1 MKRTARLPVLFGLL
15 VTLCAAGCQSPYHA
29 DRGAL
34 FGGLTGAGVGALV
47 GDAAGNA
54 GAGAAIGAGLG
65 ALTGAAV
72 GAEMDQMEAQNRA
85 LIEQQLGRQVAPGAV
100 TMDDVVTMS
109 RAGVDDELIVTHI
122 QKNGMVAPP
131 QTHDLIY
138 LNEQGVSTRVV
149 KAMQAPPP
157 RPVRQATVVQSAPPP
172 IILEEHHYGPPPY
185 YWYPPYRYH
194 RYHYRGHRRPGVSWG
209 FSFSN

>member
-1 MKRTARLPVLFGLL
+1 MNCMARLPVLFGLL
-15 VTLCAAGCQSPYHA
+15 ATLCASGCESPYHA

-34 FGGLTGAGVGALV
+34 FGGLTGADVGALI
-47 GDAAGNA
+47 GDASGNA

-72 GAEMDQMEAQNRA
+72 GAEMDQMEARNRA
-85 LIEQQLGRQVAPGAV
+85 MIEQQLGRRVAPGAV
-100 TMDDVVTMS
+100 TIGDVVTLS
-109 RAGVDDELIVTHI
+109 KAGVDDELIVTHI

-157 RPVRQATVVQSAPPP
+157 RPVQQATVVRPAPPP
-172 IILEEHHYGPPPY
+172 VIVQEHYYGPPPY
-185 YWYPPYRYH
+185 YWSRPYRH
-194 RYHYRGHRRPGVSWG
+194 QRYRYRHRRPGVSWG
-209 FSFSN
+209 LSLSN